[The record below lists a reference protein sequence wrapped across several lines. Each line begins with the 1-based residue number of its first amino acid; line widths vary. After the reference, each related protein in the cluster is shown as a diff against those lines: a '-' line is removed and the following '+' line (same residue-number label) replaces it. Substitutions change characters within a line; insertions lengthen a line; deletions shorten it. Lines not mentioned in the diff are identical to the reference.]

1 MTKLLILLLLI
12 SFNVSAET
20 KYNPYTHSYT
30 PTTTTQSV
38 TPKYNPYTTKYEM
51 TTKDSTI
58 VYNPYSHTYNYVST
72 TAKKP

>member
-1 MTKLLILLLLI
+1 MKLLILLLL
-12 SFNVSAET
+12 STNVYAET
-20 KYNPYTHSYT
+20 KYNPYTRSYDT
-30 PTTTTQSV
+30 AQSTSQRV
-38 TPKYNPYTTKYEM
+38 EARYNPYTTKYEM

>member
-1 MTKLLILLLLI
+1 MRLLLLLLLAA
-12 SFNVSAET
+12 NAQAET
-20 KYNPYTHSYT
+20 KYNPYTRSYDT
-30 PTTTTQSV
+30 AQSGV
-38 TPKYNPYTTKYEM
+38 QTVQPRYNPYTTKYEM